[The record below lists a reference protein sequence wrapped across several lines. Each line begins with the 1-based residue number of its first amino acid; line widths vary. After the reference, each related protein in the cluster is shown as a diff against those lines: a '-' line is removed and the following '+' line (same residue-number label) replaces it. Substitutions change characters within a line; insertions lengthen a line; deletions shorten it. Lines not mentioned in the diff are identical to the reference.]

1 MTYTRYWRPSLPQT
15 NEATAKVLKFL
26 GLAAKAGR
34 TVAGVSLICTALSR
48 GARDKTPLLVI
59 QACDASANSRKRIAD
74 RTAFYGV
81 PTRCPDIDGATLAHA
96 IGKREGVIAAVGVTE
111 QHLAAAILE
120 ALQN

>member
-1 MTYTRYWRPSLPQT
+1 MPQT
-15 NEATAKVLKFL
+15 NEATQRALKFL

-34 TVAGVSLICTALSR
+34 TVAGVSLICTALAR

-59 QACDASANSRKRIAD
+59 QACDASENSRKRITD

-81 PTRCPDIDGATLAHA
+81 PTCCPDIDCATLALA
-96 IGKREGVIAAVGVTE
+96 VGKREALIAAVGVTE